1 MREIDDLAYVHQAFE
16 GASLEYFLEVLLSD
30 ILKEYDGPVVGYR
43 SVLRTVISSF
53 IASYEINS
61 QLEDRTFGLILD
73 ILCCIYRGEEGL
85 CIQFWDRESFIDG
98 PIRCLLCNIE
108 GDFPFRIT
116 GLVRLLSSLSE
127 GHWPAE
133 CAYNFV
139 DFLGISSPFE
149 IDDSSLVDED
159 SQTVETVSPLPVPG
173 MEGLVIPANTRGHI
187 VRTCSGKTAL
197 VRWEHTVSGVS
208 LLLLRLTQELYIDCN
223 EEIFFVLE
231 FFNRMLSFNKGLC
244 FNLMCTNYVMH
255 DNLAMMD
262 VHMEKNMWV
271 VEVISSLVRNL
282 EPSSKNAAIVSM
294 GVNVLVKMIECSPS
308 DVAVVALRSDLFLHL
323 GGWSS
328 ILDSEA
334 FSRSWL
340 LSGKLATML
349 LIENGQHECECS
361 LTMSVLEVTMQLIEN
376 GWESDVVL
384 QLIVLS
390 LQYILVNHENWK
402 YKMKHLRWEVTQKVL
417 ELMKKCILSL
427 PYFTKT
433 GSVIWDM
440 LLYDSSIHNALFRIA
455 CMTTKTLELIH
466 VSRPFGAME
475 IGELHLAISSVL
487 DILCIMLTK
496 SLKDMPSRVVVFHQA
511 ILSPSTKPISVVS
524 AAMSLISYFRYPPIQ
539 SAAAK
544 LLSIILMMPGMAVNS
559 DGQQITEFSLSTK
572 HILLESFKNEKLF
585 LAVTNLLA
593 SASRFQPAFFISVFL
608 GIDEK
613 NGQQISTNDSET
625 NKEVFPLE
633 EPSRSSV
640 VDVLLK
646 FVKRWKELI
655 SSNVK
660 SALAILCIL
669 KALWEGASQY
679 KPLLEDLKMS
689 ESFWKN
695 LSSSL
700 GVAAGKEAQETDD
713 CIECQ
718 SESSV
723 LFYQCQSA
731 ILEIMASNVLMD
743 KKLAHAESLV
753 GRAVEVASNPEHTGK
768 MKAAHGSYID
778 VLSTWHDS
786 AALHCQIKMYASS
799 GYDAD
804 ICSRAKVATSLFAVH
819 VMGRLLGDDTGCL
832 SNFLVERI
840 RSFYKQLSSQ
850 PAFSELSVQYTKHR
864 YRQGKEIHVLI
875 LNDLYYHL
883 EGEFRG
889 RKISPGPF
897 KELFLYL
904 ADSKI
909 FRIYW
914 QRNDDAGF
922 GEPTDDL
929 YLYDVARLRSDVRLD
944 LWDFTSWKDSKAI
957 AERMLECIEAV
968 NSMTLLCSSKLSA
981 LKALVTLLTLNC
993 YDMPETD
1000 GVLSSS
1006 RDDVLTSINHLC
1018 DDIRLTSEQ
1027 LALSLDTSQNVL
1039 EFLSSQ
1045 AGLLLFL
1052 LRRMPGRPYCVC
1064 VAALRTSAHAMRVLG
1079 NLNLSDSRVKSMLVF
1094 SLTLLLALEYCYSGV
1109 DGGTHPE
1116 FIDDVAE
1123 VSNLCLGLL
1132 PIFCHC
1138 LMIPELCAM
1147 SLASMDLILRKSLT
1161 PSTWIPII
1169 KEHLH
1174 LQYVIQRLQDKNSSV
1189 PSHIILKFLL
1199 TLAQVRTG
1207 AEILVAGGFF
1217 YSLRTLFD
1225 GLVRGTSTLV
1235 INSGRD
1241 VPTEKSEKPGE
1252 LWKLGLSVVTAI
1264 IHSLADCSPFIGIMN
1279 RELPYLFGNGHLFL
1293 YHLDHSGFLS
1303 NDPDKKRL
1311 WPQRTWTSLS
1321 TLEET
1326 EHALS
1331 LMCTLGKLHGSW
1343 VKSMKEVDSQLREKC
1358 IHILAFLSRGTHWS
1372 IESSNFLCPPESK
1385 EEVNSSKRPSSINS
1399 RSGWFSITPICC
1411 VSKSD
1416 VSSAST
1422 ALVVKSCHSQTTT
1435 ASASDFSDIVALQIY
1450 RIAFLLL
1457 KFLCLQAESAAKRA
1471 EEVGFVDL
1479 AHFPELPMPEI
1490 LHGLQDQAMSIVVGC
1505 CEVRKKRKTSSELQS
1520 VCELMLQLLEMALYV
1535 ELCVLHLCGIRPV
1548 LGRVEEFLKQLK
1560 LFLAATEEDVDL
1572 RAYLGSLRRLVSL
1585 VYPGL
1590 I

>member
-30 ILKEYDGPVVGYR
+30 ILKEYDGPVVGHR

-53 IASYEINS
+53 IVSYEINS

-73 ILCCIYRGEEGL
+73 ILCCIYRGEVREGL

-98 PIRCLLCNIE
+98 PIRTLAC
-108 GDFPFRIT
+108 RM
-116 GLVRLLSSLSE
+116 R
-127 GHWPAE
+127 
-133 CAYNFV
+133 
-139 DFLGISSPFE
+139 
-149 IDDSSLVDED
+149 
-159 SQTVETVSPLPVPG
+159 
-173 MEGLVIPANTRGHI
+173 
-187 VRTCSGKTAL
+187 
-197 VRWEHTVSGVS
+197 HTVSRVS

-223 EEIFFVLE
+223 EEIFFILE

-308 DVAVVALRSDLFLHL
+308 DVAVVALRSDLCLHL
-323 GGWSS
+323 SGWSS

-361 LTMSVLEVTMQLIEN
+361 LTMSVLEDTMQLIEN

-390 LQYILVNHENWK
+390 LQYILVNHEYWK

-440 LLYDSSIHNALFRIA
+440 LLCDSSIHNSLFRIA
-455 CMTTKTLELIH
+455 CTTTKTLELIH

-511 ILSPSTKPISVVS
+511 ILSPSTKPTSVVS
-524 AAMSLISYFRYPPIQ
+524 AAMSLISCFRYPSIQ
-539 SAAAK
+539 TAAAK
-544 LLSIILMMPGMAVNS
+544 LLSVILMIPGMAVNS
-559 DGQQITEFSLSTK
+559 DGQ
-572 HILLESFKNEKLF
+572 
-585 LAVTNLLA
+585 
-593 SASRFQPAFFISVFL
+593 QPAFFISVFL

-613 NGQQISTNDSET
+613 NGQLISKNDSET
-625 NKEVFPLE
+625 NKEVFPRE
-633 EPSRSSV
+633 E
-640 VDVLLK
+640 
-646 FVKRWKELI
+646 WKELI

-660 SALAILCIL
+660 NAHAILCIL

-723 LFYQCQSA
+723 LLYQCQSA

-753 GRAVEVASNPEHTGK
+753 GRAAEVESNPEHTGEL
-768 MKAAHGSYID
+768 KAAHGTNYID

-804 ICSRAKVATSLFAVH
+804 ICSRAKVATGLFAVH
-819 VMGRLLGDDTGCL
+819 VMGRLLGDDTDCL
-832 SNFLVERI
+832 SNFLAERI
-840 RSFYKQLSSQ
+840 RSFYKQLSGQ
-850 PAFSELSVQYTKHR
+850 PALSELSVQYMKHR
-864 YRQGKEIHVLI
+864 YRQGKEVHVLI

-922 GEPTDDL
+922 GEPTDEL
-929 YLYDVARLRSDVRLD
+929 YLYDIARLRSDVRLD
-944 LWDFTSWKDSKAI
+944 LRDFTSWKDSKAI
-957 AERMLECIEAV
+957 AERMLQCIEAV

-1052 LRRMPGRPYCVC
+1052 LRRMPGKPYCVC
-1064 VAALRTSAHAMRVLG
+1064 LAALRTSAHAMRVLG

-1094 SLTLLLALEYCYSGV
+1094 SLTMMLILEYCYSGV
-1109 DGGTHPE
+1109 DGGTNPE
-1116 FIDDVAE
+1116 FSDDVAE
-1123 VSNLCLGLL
+1123 VSNLCPGLL
-1132 PIFCHC
+1132 PILCHC

-1147 SLASMDLILRKSLT
+1147 SLASMDLILRKSLA

-1169 KEHLH
+1169 KDHLH

-1217 YSLRTLFD
+1217 NSLRTLFD
-1225 GLVRGTSTLV
+1225 GLDRGTSTLV

-1252 LWKLGLSVVTAI
+1252 LWSLGLAVVTAI
-1264 IHSLADCSPFIGIMN
+1264 IHSLADCSPFIGIIN
-1279 RELPYLFGNGHLFL
+1279 REIPYLFGNGHLFL
-1293 YHLDHSGFLS
+1293 YHLDHCGFLS
-1303 NDPDKKRL
+1303 NDPDKKQL
-1311 WPQRTWTSLS
+1311 LPQRTWTSLS

-1343 VKSMKEVDSQLREKC
+1343 VKSMKDVDSQLREKC
-1358 IHILAFLSRGTHWS
+1358 IHILAFISRGTHLS
-1372 IESSNFLCPPESK
+1372 IESSTFLCPPESK
-1385 EEVNSSKRPSSINS
+1385 EEVNSIKRPSTINS
-1399 RSGWFSITPICC
+1399 RSGWFSITPLCC

-1422 ALVVKSCHSQTTT
+1422 ALVAKSCHSQTTT
-1435 ASASDFSDIVALQIY
+1435 ASASDFSDIVALLIY

-1505 CEVRKKRKTSSELQS
+1505 CKVRKKRKTSSELQS

-1535 ELCVLHLCGIRPV
+1535 ELCVLHICGIRPV
-1548 LGRVEEFLKQLK
+1548 LGRVEEFSRQLK
-1560 LFLAATEEDVDL
+1560 LFLAATEEDVGL
-1572 RAYLGSLRRLVSL
+1572 QAYLGSLRRLVSL

-1590 I
+1590 L